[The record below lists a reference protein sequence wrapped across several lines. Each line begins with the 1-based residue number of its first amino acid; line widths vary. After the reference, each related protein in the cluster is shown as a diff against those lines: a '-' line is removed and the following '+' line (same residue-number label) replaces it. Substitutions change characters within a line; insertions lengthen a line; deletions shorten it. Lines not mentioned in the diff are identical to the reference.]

1 MKCDSR
7 QPVIVLAQRGQSP
20 VVWLNLHE
28 EEVMTKSAADAPLG
42 IVRSVAVIS
51 LGVVALAGSIA
62 GVLVRR
68 ILTPPAKAEPATAQI
83 SKLVTDEWE
92 ADLARLNLPSRS
104 EVDTLNLQIAEL
116 EAQLDQLLQAKS
128 QAREDD

>member
-1 MKCDSR
+1 
-7 QPVIVLAQRGQSP
+7 
-20 VVWLNLHE
+20 
-28 EEVMTKSAADAPLG
+28 MTKSAMDAPLG
-42 IVRSVAVIS
+42 IVRSAAVIS

-62 GVLVRR
+62 SVLVQR
-68 ILTPPAKAEPATAQI
+68 ILNPPTRAKPAGPQI

-116 EAQLDQLLQAKS
+116 EAQLDQLIQVKTISHEGHEEQLP
-128 QAREDD
+128 